1 MANGTAPDEFVVLS
15 RVRTGLKRE
24 FAFALKVQSEICGS
38 LGRTRSRKSHNA
50 IPESPTP
57 KRLKGLVTMEA
68 NGGEEEDE
76 KSGEV
81 AQLRSCEVGE
91 VEKVKI
97 MEDITDSMSE
107 EEAKSDVVDF
117 VSDEERKSQVDESMG
132 DTGTKNGT
140 SNAICIKELKEEL
153 LDSEV
158 PVSHETVNFAKT
170 RELVDEI
177 VEPSCEEES
186 KETLRNEPEG
196 HLTSGESGKE
206 GRNVTSEE
214 SIMAVNGQLGKKMA
228 HQPRKRF
235 TRSALKQSS
244 EPTKITAEILEKPNM
259 GTSTT
264 VQVMTNDAETKP
276 EDVSDPLATPPAKIG
291 KTKLRK
297 MSAKKFP
304 AKLKDLLETGILEG
318 LRVRYIRGSKVL
330 VQVAVAFIFFFF
342 VNFYGFFLSFSFLIC
357 CRLKHKQKLGLEE

>member
-38 LGRTRSRKSHNA
+38 LGRTRSRRLNNV

-57 KRLKGLVTMEA
+57 KRLKGSVTMEA
-68 NGGEEEDE
+68 NEGEEEDE
-76 KSGEV
+76 KSGEA

-97 MEDITDSMSE
+97 MEDMADSMSE
-107 EEAKSDVVDF
+107 EEAKSDIVDL
-117 VSDEERKSQVDESMG
+117 VSDEEPKSQVDESTG
-132 DTGTKNGT
+132 DTGTKDEA
-140 SNAICIKELKEEL
+140 SNVLCIEESKEEL
-153 LDSEV
+153 LDSED
-158 PVSHETVNFAKT
+158 PSSHETVDLARDRK
-170 RELVDEI
+170 LVNEK

-186 KETLRNEPEG
+186 KETLRIDPEG
-196 HLTSGESGKE
+196 PLTSGDLGTKGK
-206 GRNVTSEE
+206 NVPSEE
-214 SIMAVNGQLGKKMA
+214 ALNGSESIVVVKGKLGKKMV

-235 TRSALKQSS
+235 TRSALKQNL
-244 EPTKITAEILEKPNM
+244 EPTTSVEILAKSNM
-259 GTSTT
+259 GTTM
-264 VQVMTNDAETKP
+264 QVITNDTETKP
-276 EDVSDPLATPPAKIG
+276 EEVPSPLATPPMKIG
-291 KTKLRK
+291 KTKLKK

-330 VQVAVAFIFFFF
+330 VLIAVAFIFI
-342 VNFYGFFLSFSFLIC
+342 NLYGFYLSFLF
-357 CRLKHKQKLGLEE
+357 